1 MKTHLLLTG
10 VFFLSI
16 ILLSCRGENGQNQES
31 DLLDQTGIQIEG
43 AWARPAAEG
52 QISAAYFLVS
62 NFDEQP
68 DTLVSVRSEAAQNVE
83 VHESYEQEDN
93 MMGMRQVTNLEI
105 PSQSTIRFEQG
116 GLHIMLMQL
125 TDPLEDGDSFELTL
139 IFANNGEVV
148 VDVPVRI

>member
-16 ILLSCRGENGQNQES
+16 TLLSCRGETEQNRES

-43 AWARPAAEG
+43 AWARPAGEG

-62 NFDEQP
+62 NFAEQP
-68 DTLVSVRSEAAQNVE
+68 DTLISVRSEAAQNVE
-83 VHESYEQEDN
+83 VHESYEQEDD

-105 PSQSTIRFEQG
+105 PSQSTIRFEQR

-125 TDPLEDGDSFELTL
+125 TAPLEEGDSFELILT
-139 IFANNGEVV
+139 FANHGEVV
-148 VDVPVRI
+148 IDVPVRI